1 MAALSWTRGRPAGYV
16 VLMAQQQYKQK
27 PAVARRASLGLIFS
41 LVVWS
46 AFAGAAAQDG
56 RPLPSSIGVASMT
69 EDGTIWLQLRAE
81 GEQGQVG
88 DALLI
93 YKPGDPMYEEV
104 KRHLGGI
111 RPGEHKPVPPWP
123 DAQ

>member
-1 MAALSWTRGRPAGYV
+1 
-16 VLMAQQQYKQK
+16 MAQQQYEQK
-27 PAVARRASLGLIFS
+27 PAVARRASLGLIFP
-41 LVVWS
+41 LVVGP
-46 AFAGAAAQDG
+46 AFVGAAPQEA

-69 EDGTIWLQLRAE
+69 EDGTIRLQLRAE

-93 YKPGDPMYEEV
+93 YKPGDPMYGEV

-111 RPGEHKPVPPWP
+111 RPGERKPVPPWP
-123 DAQ
+123 DAR